1 MSCNLGKTRTRF
13 TVNSLV
19 FIILFWFLVEN
30 FKLSARTKD
39 ARDTRDAFLESV
51 YPCDLCFNLFFSKPL
66 PARFVPSPATL
77 FSWNAILGEVH
88 KINLRKK
95 FVDSPYDFHIWADDS
110 NKAGNDR
117 HVVGTCCWHPHLGQ

>member
-19 FIILFWFLVEN
+19 FVILFWFLVEN

-51 YPCDLCFNLFFSKPL
+51 YPCIQSAVSSLLIILILC
-66 PARFVPSPATL
+66 V
-77 FSWNAILGEVH
+77 G
-88 KINLRKK
+88 
-95 FVDSPYDFHIWADDS
+95 YYFH
-110 NKAGNDR
+110 
-117 HVVGTCCWHPHLGQ
+117 T

>member
-19 FIILFWFLVEN
+19 FVILFWFLVEN

-51 YPCDLCFNLFFSKPL
+51 YPCISNARHRKIKVGIRFS
-66 PARFVPSPATL
+66 FDTL
-77 FSWNAILGEVH
+77 FTFDFDVCVGIEENLVLNREV
-88 KINLRKK
+88 
-95 FVDSPYDFHIWADDS
+95 A
-110 NKAGNDR
+110 
-117 HVVGTCCWHPHLGQ
+117 